1 MIAGKMRI
9 SISGPLAFVRVDARI
24 DIAISSERSRRR
36 TDRSTARRSGGRGPA
51 VRSMRE
57 GAGPST

>member
-36 TDRSTARRSGGRGPA
+36 TDRSTARRSGGPA

-57 GAGPST
+57 GAGP